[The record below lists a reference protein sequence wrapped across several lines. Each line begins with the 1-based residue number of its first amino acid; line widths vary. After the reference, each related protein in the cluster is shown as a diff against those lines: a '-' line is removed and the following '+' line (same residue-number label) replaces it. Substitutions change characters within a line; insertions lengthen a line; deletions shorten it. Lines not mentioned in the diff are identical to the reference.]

1 MPPEL
6 TPLARA
12 SAQAFRLGLV
22 AQGNEL
28 LARLIDGLLARCA
41 EEAAAMA
48 ALAPRVAQWSAAQRR
63 GDWIGLADALEFAD
77 AGA

>member
-6 TPLARA
+6 APLARA

-28 LARLIDGLLARCA
+28 LARLIDALLALLAREPVRGA
-41 EEAAAMA
+41 GFAA
-48 ALAPRVAQWSAAQRR
+48 RVATWSAAQQR
-63 GDWIGLADALEFAD
+63 GDWIGLADALE
-77 AGA
+77 GGG